1 MDTIIKPE
9 YPLSIQE
16 LLIRAVEKEASDLHL
31 VVARAPSFR
40 ISGALLQE
48 DLPQLTTV
56 TMKKLLYEILTIEQ
70 QEKLERDWELD
81 FSYAIPG
88 CSRFRGNIIYQRGTL
103 AAAFRVVPFDI
114 PLLENLTNNPDIYRL
129 CTLTRGLVLVTGPT
143 GSGKSTLLAGM
154 IDRINRTSDV
164 NVITIEDPIEFL
176 HFHKRSMIR
185 QREVGTDTHSFG
197 AALRQ
202 ALRHDPDV
210 IMIGEM
216 RDYESIAIALTAAET
231 GHLVFSTLHTQ
242 NAPLS
247 INRIIDSF
255 PDGSRAQIRQQ
266 VAGSLRAIISRQLIP
281 STDGKRVAA
290 DEYMVDTN
298 AVRSMIRE
306 GNELQI
312 YSAIQT
318 GKDQYMQ
325 TMDQSLAAL
334 YNAGKITYENMIQ
347 HCINVKEVQ
356 RLTKNMF

>member
-1 MDTIIKPE
+1 MDTTYKSE
-9 YPLSIQE
+9 YPQSIKE
-16 LLIRAVEKEASDLHL
+16 LLIRAVEKGASDLHL
-31 VVARAPSFR
+31 VVARAPSLR
-40 ISGALLQE
+40 ISGALAQE
-48 DLPQLTTV
+48 DLPILTAEDIKDLIYPILNLEQQ
-56 TMKKLLYEILTIEQ
+56 KKLETE
-70 QEKLERDWELD
+70 WELD
-81 FSYAIPG
+81 FSYAVVNYA
-88 CSRFRGNIIYQRGTL
+88 RFRGNIIFQRGTM
-103 AAAFRVVPFDI
+103 AAVFRVVPFDV
-114 PLLENLTNNPDIYRL
+114 PMLEDLTVNPDISRL
-129 CTLTRGLVLVTGPT
+129 CTLPRGLVLVTGPT

-154 IDRINRTSDV
+154 IDKINRTREV

-176 HFHKRSMIR
+176 HVHKKAIIR
-185 QREVGTDTHSFG
+185 QREVGADTHSF
-197 AALRQ
+197 ASALRQ

-255 PDGSRAQIRQQ
+255 PAGSRDQIRQQ
-266 VAGSLRAIISRQLIP
+266 VSGSLKAIISRQLIP
-281 STDGKRVAA
+281 SIDGKRVAA

-318 GKDQYMQ
+318 GKEQYMQ
-325 TMDQSLAAL
+325 TMDQSLAEL
-334 YNAGKITYENMIQ
+334 YNTGIITYENMIQ
-347 HCINVKEVQ
+347 HCINLKEVQ
-356 RLTKNMF
+356 RLTRNMF